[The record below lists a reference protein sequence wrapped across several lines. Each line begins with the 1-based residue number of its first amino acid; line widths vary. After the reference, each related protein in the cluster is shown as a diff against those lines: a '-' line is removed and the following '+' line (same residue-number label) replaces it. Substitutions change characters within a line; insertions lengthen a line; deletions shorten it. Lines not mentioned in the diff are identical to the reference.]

1 MQEQI
6 TIKLN
11 PANHQDYISI
21 IKTELIKKWCDER
34 NLKVDEMMAK
44 QKKLEVKKFPT

>member
-21 IKTELIKKWCDER
+21 IKTELIKKWCDDR
-34 NLKVDEMMAK
+34 NITVEEMLAK
-44 QKKLEVKKFPT
+44 QKKLEIKKFST